1 MGYHVISW
9 DVMGYH
15 GISWD
20 IMGYHGI
27 SWDIMGYHGISC
39 DFLGLSSPF
48 VIFQLFGKIFAFP
61 IFWGLSSPNCL
72 RFLSWMFLCFL
83 SFCGLSSPDC
93 IGFGVYWSVCFRFFL
108 GFPAHSSPKLL
119 EGISSLQ
126 ILEGLFPK
134 KSWRE
139 YPAYRSPK
147 ILEGISSL
155 QIPKNLEGLFTQ
167 KSWREY
173 PAYRSWRDCSPK
185 TPGGNIQPTDPGG
198 TVPQKI
204 LEGISSLQILKKLEG
219 MFPKKSWRDYPVHS
233 SQKTAG
239 TIQSTLPKKNPGR
252 TIQSTVP
259 KKTLEGLSS
268 PQFPKKPCRDYPV
281 HNSQKKTCRHHPVH
295 TSPKKSWRDYPVHS
309 SQKNPRDYPVHSS
322 QKNPAGTIQSTLPK
336 KILEGLSSPQFPK
349 KNPDAF
355 SPSAGLRFAK
365 PSLHRSVPGIL
376 PAVLVPAVFFLASQ
390 PGSLKKRLSSQ
401 KLGRLSKAKGQ
412 SLPIW
417 LSAHTFSKSPY
428 CYRTSASCSLALS
441 HLSASCCG
449 PQSWSS
455 GIFCRDQSQFWG
467 AALQTS
473 HPLDVRLQKKK
484 VCFQGFPAHFDSKNS
499 PTLRFGLSSPF
510 GLKNQP

>member
-1 MGYHVISW
+1 
-9 DVMGYH
+9 
-15 GISWD
+15 
-20 IMGYHGI
+20 
-27 SWDIMGYHGISC
+27 
-39 DFLGLSSPF
+39 
-48 VIFQLFGKIFAFP
+48 
-61 IFWGLSSPNCL
+61 
-72 RFLSWMFLCFL
+72 MFLCFL

-93 IGFGVYWSVCFRFFL
+93 IRFGVYWSVCFRFFL

-185 TPGGNIQPTDPGG
+185 NPGGNIQPTDPGG

-239 TIQSTLPKKNPGR
+239 TIQSTLPQKNPGR

-281 HNSQKKTCRHHPVH
+281 HNSQKDPAGTIQSTLPQKNPGGTIQSTV
-295 TSPKKSWRDYPVHS
+295 PKKTLEGLSSPQFPKKPCRDYPVHT
-309 SQKNPRDYPVHSS
+309 S

-376 PAVLVPAVFFLASQ
+376 PAVLVPAVFF
-390 PGSLKKRLSSQ
+390 
-401 KLGRLSKAKGQ
+401 
-412 SLPIW
+412 
-417 LSAHTFSKSPY
+417 F
-428 CYRTSASCSLALS
+428 
-441 HLSASCCG
+441 
-449 PQSWSS
+449 
-455 GIFCRDQSQFWG
+455 
-467 AALQTS
+467 
-473 HPLDVRLQKKK
+473 
-484 VCFQGFPAHFDSKNS
+484 GFPARQFKKKA
-499 PTLRFGLSSPF
+499 L
-510 GLKNQP
+510 QPKTWKAQ

>member
-1 MGYHVISW
+1 
-9 DVMGYH
+9 
-15 GISWD
+15 
-20 IMGYHGI
+20 
-27 SWDIMGYHGISC
+27 
-39 DFLGLSSPF
+39 
-48 VIFQLFGKIFAFP
+48 
-61 IFWGLSSPNCL
+61 
-72 RFLSWMFLCFL
+72 MFLCFL

-185 TPGGNIQPTDPGG
+185 NPGGNIQPTDPGG

-204 LEGISSLQILKKLEG
+204 LEGISSLQILKKP
-219 MFPKKSWRDYPVHS
+219 PKKSWRDYPVHS

-239 TIQSTLPKKNPGR
+239 TIQSTLPQKNPGR

-281 HNSQKKTCRHHPVH
+281 HNSQKNPAGTIQSTLPQKNPGGTIQSTV
-295 TSPKKSWRDYPVHS
+295 PKKTLEGLSSPQFPKKPCRDYPAHT
-309 SQKNPRDYPVHSS
+309 S

-376 PAVLVPAVFFLASQ
+376 LAVLVPAVFFLASQ

-449 PQSWSS
+449 PQS
-455 GIFCRDQSQFWG
+455 
-467 AALQTS
+467 
-473 HPLDVRLQKKK
+473 
-484 VCFQGFPAHFDSKNS
+484 
-499 PTLRFGLSSPF
+499 
-510 GLKNQP
+510 